1 MTPELKAKWLTALRS
16 GEYLQARNVLQ
27 KGIGESYE
35 GNCCLG
41 VLCRVAGI
49 EPKKTGKDITFEG
62 QASCLSERMSA
73 RFGVPLIAE
82 GKLARMN
89 DGDEDIAPHS
99 FAQIADWIEE
109 NIATC

>member
-1 MTPELKAKWLTALRS
+1 MKAELKAKWLAALRS

-49 EPKKTGKDITFEG
+49 EPKKTGKYITFEG
-62 QASCLSERMSA
+62 KEDCLSERMRT
-73 RFGVPLIAE
+73 RFGIPLIAE
-82 GKLARMN
+82 DKLVRMN
-89 DGDEDIAPHS
+89 DGDEDNAPQS